1 MRREITFNRKIDID
15 TTIKNLVEKG
25 IAIDWKPRH
34 KKIIPTIFREKSVKE
49 IKKELK
55 KNTNLPVI
63 IFLTG
68 WIGCIGFLLGVLIGL
83 CTIHFYP
90 LAFPIGIFAIIIYL
104 ILSLVIS
111 KKWRKWIYFPSS
123 NSIVFVGN
131 FSEEE
136 IQTIKSYIKFG
147 KARGESF

>member
-1 MRREITFNRKIDID
+1 MYKLF
-15 TTIKNLVEKG
+15 
-25 IAIDWKPRH
+25 
-34 KKIIPTIFREKSVKE
+34 F
-49 IKKELK
+49 KELK